1 MMVIVD
7 MALVA
12 TEQCDT
18 ENIQEQLSHNTTTIY
33 HFTLVRC
40 FNKTHRHSKS
50 LSVCI
55 SVIVFLFGTYKVLEA
70 HSQVVVAAVNIFI
83 LTYSV

>member
-12 TEQCDT
+12 TDEQCDT
-18 ENIQEQLSHNTTTIY
+18 ENIHEQLSHNTTTIY

-40 FNKTHRHSKS
+40 FNKTHWDIPSPY
-50 LSVCI
+50 
-55 SVIVFLFGTYKVLEA
+55 LFGTYKVLEA